1 MLIRVILRGG
11 ETKEEITKKLDDGL
25 GLDLDDIVYIPDDGR
40 TEVNMGNMLNRL
52 ENTLFE
58 IYEQNIQ
65 QNMQLNA
72 ETHLIFNIYTS
83 EPIIVLYLQM
93 LEAGY
98 NERVNEPFMSRI
110 QTEFLVQRNGEIS
123 NSNTQSVWDGF
134 NGFTDRE
141 KAEPYFIPIDIN
153 TAYQLCVIKKL
164 EAVRDLM
171 DSRFVML
178 NERAKKVELYKK
190 DLMAKDVGDTGNALD
205 KYREFLYELYFVE
218 DDNN

>member
-40 TEVNMGNMLNRL
+40 TEINMGNILNRL

-110 QTEFLVQRNGEIS
+110 QTEFLAQRNGEIS

-141 KAEPYFIPIDIN
+141 KAEPYFVPIDNN

-190 DLMAKDVGDTGNALD
+190 DLMAKDVDDTGNALD
-205 KYREFLYELYFVE
+205 KYRDFLYELYFE
-218 DDNN
+218 ENDNN